1 MTMYSPMP
9 FARVAAARC
18 AALGVT
24 AAVALA
30 VFAPGTGRA
39 VQSAVTGGS
48 SRVAAATPA
57 PGDLEWD

>member
-1 MTMYSPMP
+1 
-9 FARVAAARC
+9 
-18 AALGVT
+18 
-24 AAVALA
+24 VALA